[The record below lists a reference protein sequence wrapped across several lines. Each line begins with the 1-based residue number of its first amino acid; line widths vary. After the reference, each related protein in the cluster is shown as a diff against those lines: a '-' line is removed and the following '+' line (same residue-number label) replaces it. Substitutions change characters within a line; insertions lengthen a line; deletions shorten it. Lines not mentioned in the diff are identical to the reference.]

1 MSDTDWQLV
10 VNPLTGETDTV
21 SRTLA
26 NGFVEACS
34 LLADEYVAWRSAGGV
49 PLPAVTAPAPV
60 PSCTLWQLQSVMTT
74 AQWVQLQAAITALNN
89 AAVVAFFAHGT
100 SVIPANSTTLISL
113 GATIDLTADQ
123 ITALVAA
130 AAAVSIP

>member
-1 MSDTDWQLV
+1 
-10 VNPLTGETDTV
+10 
-21 SRTLA
+21 
-26 NGFVEACS
+26 
-34 LLADEYVAWRSAGGV
+34 
-49 PLPAVTAPAPV
+49 
-60 PSCTLWQLQSVMTT
+60 MTT